1 MGVLDVVS
9 LAILAIL
16 LVGVLLLILIVAA
29 IPGVLAKKRHSPW
42 AEAIQCCWLG
52 RCSLAAYLD
61 AGVDCSVRASS
72 ERRRRTNCHQPG
84 GDHRTRYCNC
94 QYLPAPHHS
103 SEQYSR
109 FIFRCSGLWFRRD
122 SATIVGVLVIV
133 WVLVLRICIRKN

>member
-16 LVGVLLLILIVAA
+16 LVGVLFLILIVAA
-29 IPGVLAKKRHSPW
+29 IPGALAKKN
-42 AEAIQCCWLG
+42 AIVL
-52 RCSLAAYLD
+52 Y
-61 AGVDCSVRASS
+61 SVRASS